1 MKRAVLPLVV
11 VGIVVILAILLV
23 IGLTVGD
30 KTDQEQEEDRQ
41 DGAPALVLGEESA
54 ALLGTGT

>member
-11 VGIVVILAILLV
+11 AGIIAVLAILLV
-23 IGLTVGD
+23 IGLMTGD

-41 DGAPALVLGEESA
+41 DGAPAHVVGGRSAGSSESVS
-54 ALLGTGT
+54 

>member
-11 VGIVVILAILLV
+11 AGIIAVLAILLV

-30 KTDQEQEEDRQ
+30 STDQEQEEDRQ
-41 DGAPALVLGEESA
+41 DGAPAHVIAQEPGFMS
-54 ALLGTGT
+54 